1 MQGGPDGRGQGV
13 FDLVPGECGHGNKA
27 IQGARTI
34 LLPLLGSLPAFR
46 TKLATELAE
55 LNYR

>member
-1 MQGGPDGRGQGV
+1 MGTTRNPAVR
-13 FDLVPGECGHGNKA
+13 A
-27 IQGARTI
+27 ARNTV
-34 LLPLLGSLPAFR
+34 LPLLGRLPAFR

>member
-1 MQGGPDGRGQGV
+1 MTRIATTR
-13 FDLVPGECGHGNKA
+13 NTT
-27 IQGARTI
+27 ARR
-34 LLPLLGSLPAFR
+34 LRNVGLRLLGHTGFR

>member
-1 MQGGPDGRGQGV
+1 MTRIATT
-13 FDLVPGECGHGNKA
+13 HSRA
-27 IQGARTI
+27 ARGARNI
-34 LLPLLGSLPAFR
+34 ALPLLGHLPAFR

>member
-1 MQGGPDGRGQGV
+1 MTRIATTHNP
-13 FDLVPGECGHGNKA
+13 A
-27 IQGARTI
+27 IRSARNIT
-34 LLPLLGSLPAFR
+34 LPLLGRIPAFR